1 MKNLKITVVAI
12 LLFSTFTVS
21 ANVTWLTSYD
31 HALKTARALNKPI
44 LIDFWA
50 TWCGPCKKMDHE
62 VWDRESVQLLMQNFV
77 NLKIDI
83 DVQKIIAAK
92 YNVNSIPNIFI
103 IDGWGNVLYSSV
115 GYKSKH
121 TIEKLL
127 NNFSINMSRVYPAL
141 TVLEKSN
148 HNVYSN
154 LRVAQKYQDIGFVI
168 EGDAHKSFLQISNS
182 YLKTGHKLIENDKAL
197 AEKVDLLVLLNKAYL
212 GGEKGALKNLDKK
225 FSSIEDANVALYNY
239 IEFVC
244 YNNLNDSEKADFY
257 YSKLKE
263 LNASTYIKKADYLMK
278 KNDTHS

>member
-1 MKNLKITVVAI
+1 MKNLKISVVVI

-21 ANVTWLTSYD
+21 ANVNWLTSYD
-31 HALKTARALNKPI
+31 NALKTARALNKPI

-50 TWCGPCKKMDHE
+50 NWCGPCKRMDTD
-62 VWDRESVQLLMQNFV
+62 VWHTEDVQVLMQNFV

-83 DVQKIIAAK
+83 DVEKILAGK
-92 YNVNSIPNIFI
+92 YNVKGIPYIFI
-103 IDGWGNVLYSSV
+103 IDGWGNKLYASV
-115 GYKSKH
+115 GYKDKR
-121 TIEKLL
+121 TIEKILQ
-127 NNFSINMSRVYPAL
+127 NFSLNMSSIYPAL
-141 TVLEKSN
+141 TMLDKSE

-154 LRVAQKYQDIGFVI
+154 LRVAQKYQDVGFVI

-182 YLKTGHKLIENDKAL
+182 YLKTGHKLIENNKAL

-212 GGEKGALKNLDKK
+212 GGEKGALKNLDKN

-244 YNNLNDSEKADFY
+244 HNNLKHPEKADFY

-263 LNASTYIKKADYLMK
+263 LNASTYIKKANYLLK
-278 KNDTHS
+278 TNNTHS